1 MTANRTLIIAEA
13 GVNHNGDLLLA
24 KQLIDVAAEAGA
36 DYVKF
41 QTFSADR
48 IVSQSAS
55 KAEYQQ
61 QVTDASET
69 QYEMLKRLELSNE
82 MHLELIKHCEEQS
95 IKFLSTGF
103 DVESVD
109 LLVELGIDLIKIP
122 SGEINNLPYL
132 RYIGSLGLPVIL
144 STGMS
149 TMDEIGNALTVLE
162 GSGLSRSQVTVL
174 HCTTEYPTPMV
185 DVNLRALNSINKT
198 FGVIVG
204 YSDHTVGIEVSIAAV
219 ALGASVIEK
228 HFTLDRLLP
237 GPDHK
242 ASLEPNELIAMVKA
256 IRNIEHSLGSG
267 VKEPALSEIKN
278 LHIAR
283 KSIMA
288 KQQIAKGEVLSAS
301 NLIVKRPGDGI
312 SPMRWDL
319 LVGQIANRDYLT
331 NEMIDQ

>member
-1 MTANRTLIIAEA
+1 MANRTLIIAEA
-13 GVNHNGDLLLA
+13 GVNHNGDLELA
-24 KQLIDVAAEAGA
+24 KQLIDVAANAGA

-48 IVSQSAS
+48 IVSRSAL

-61 QVTDASET
+61 KTTDASET
-69 QYEMLKRLELSNE
+69 QYEMLKRLELSHE
-82 MHLELIKHCEEQS
+82 MHLELIKHCEKQS

-103 DVESVD
+103 DIESVE
-109 LLVELGIDLIKIP
+109 LLVGLGIDLIKIP
-122 SGEINNLPYL
+122 SGEITNLPYL
-132 RYIGSLGLPVIL
+132 RFIGALGLPVIL
-144 STGMS
+144 SSGMS
-149 TMDEIGNALTVLE
+149 TMDEIGDALKILE
-162 GSGLSRSQVTVL
+162 SAGLSRSQVTVL

>member
-1 MTANRTLIIAEA
+1 MVVNRTLIIAEA
-13 GVNHNGDLLLA
+13 GVNHNGDLELA
-24 KQLIDVAAEAGA
+24 KQLIDVAARAGA

-103 DVESVD
+103 DIESVE
-109 LLVELGIDLIKIP
+109 LLVGLGIDLIKIP
-122 SGEINNLPYL
+122 SGEITNLPYL
-132 RYIGSLGLPVIL
+132 RFIGSLGLPVIL

-149 TMDEIGNALTVLE
+149 TMDEIGNALTIIE
-162 GSGLSRSQVTVL
+162 GAGLGRSQITVL

-185 DVNLRALNSINKT
+185 EVNLRALNSINNT

-204 YSDHTVGIEVSIAAV
+204 YSDHTVGMEVSIAAV

-228 HFTLDRLLP
+228 HFTLDRSLP

-256 IRNIEHSLGSG
+256 IRNIEDSLGSG
-267 VKEPALSEIKN
+267 IKEPALSEIKN
-278 LHIAR
+278 LRIAR

-288 KQQIAKGEVLSAS
+288 KQQITKGEVLSTS

-312 SPMRWDL
+312 SPMYWDQ
-319 LVGQIANRDYLT
+319 LVGQIATRGYLPD
-331 NEMIDQ
+331 EMIDQ